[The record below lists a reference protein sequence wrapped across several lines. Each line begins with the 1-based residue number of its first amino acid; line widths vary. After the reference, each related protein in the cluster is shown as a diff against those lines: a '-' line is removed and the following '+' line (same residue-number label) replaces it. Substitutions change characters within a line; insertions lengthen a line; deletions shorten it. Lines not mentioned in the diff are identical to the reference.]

1 MNVTQATNGS
11 LAKQIEILTGHRQ
24 TGEKAEFVCQT
35 KGYQATGVVLSDGQ
49 GRLCTVH
56 LGKVLWFDNEEGL
69 RAALGNTG
77 QNVEYDAQEAGD
89 LDKETIK
96 QITLDAAKAA
106 GLKVVDGEHAHIPS
120 GGIWIVGENGQDVA
134 WNPKGCEIDAFRL
147 AVKMGFKVEIDS
159 PKESSRP
166 STTVRS
172 SSRQVLAVVGHGSDS
187 LAATRKAIWLAAA
200 ATQRKMY
207 NI

>member
-1 MNVTQATNGS
+1 MTQATNGS

-35 KGYQATGVVLSDGQ
+35 KGYQATGVVLSDGH

-77 QNVEYDAQEAGD
+77 QNVESDAQEAGD
-89 LDKETIK
+89 LDKETIR
-96 QITLDAAKAA
+96 QLTLDAAKAA

-120 GGIWIVGENGQDVA
+120 GGVWIVGENGQDVA
-134 WNPKGCEIDAFRL
+134 WNPRGSDLDAMRL
-147 AVKMGFKVEIDS
+147 AHKMGFAIEIDS
-159 PKESSRP
+159 PNESKYP
-166 STTVRS
+166 STTVRKTKGPLLS
-172 SSRQVLAVVGHGSDS
+172 VVPHGNDS
-187 LAATRKAIWLAAA
+187 LAATREAIWFAAA
-200 ATQRKMY
+200 ITNRGP
-207 NI
+207 

>member
-1 MNVTQATNGS
+1 MNEPVSTS
-11 LAKQIEILTGHRQ
+11 LAKQIEQVTGHRQ
-24 TGEKAEFVCQT
+24 TGEKAQFVCQT
-35 KGYQATGVVLSDGQ
+35 KGYQPTGVILSDGQ
-49 GRLCTVH
+49 GRLCTIQ
-56 LGKVLWFDNEEGL
+56 LGKVLWFDNDESM
-69 RAALGNTG
+69 RVALGNTG
-77 QNVEYDAQEAGD
+77 PNVESDSQEAGD
-89 LDKETIK
+89 LDSEKVR

-106 GLKVVDGEHAHIPS
+106 GLEVVQGEHAHIPS

-134 WNPKGCEIDAFRL
+134 WNPKGCEVDAFCL

-159 PKESSRP
+159 SGESLRP
-166 STTVRS
+166 STTVRGR
-172 SSRQVLAVVGHGSDS
+172 SRTILAVVSHGSDR

>member
-1 MNVTQATNGS
+1 MNEPISTS
-11 LAKQIEILTGHRQ
+11 LAKQIEQITGHRQ
-24 TGEKAEFVCQT
+24 TGEKAQFVCQT
-35 KGYQATGVVLSDGQ
+35 KSYQPTGVILSDGQ
-49 GRLCTVH
+49 GRLCTVQ
-56 LGKVLWFDNEEGL
+56 LGKVLWFDNEEAMKASLSVIGGAEQPSVTEESDSEKT
-69 RAALGNTG
+69 AA
-77 QNVEYDAQEAGD
+77 AQ
-89 LDKETIK
+89 IN
-96 QITLDAAKAA
+96 LDAAKAA
-106 GLKVVDGEHAHIPS
+106 GLKVVQGEHAHIPS
-120 GGIWIVGENGQDVA
+120 GGLWIVGEKGQDVA
-134 WNPKGCEIDAFRL
+134 WDPKGCEVDAFRL

-200 ATQRKMY
+200 TTQRKTY

>member
-1 MNVTQATNGS
+1 MTQDTNNS
-11 LAKQIEILTGHRQ
+11 LAKQIELLTGHRQ

-35 KGYQATGVVLSDGQ
+35 KDYQPTGVVLSDDQ
-49 GRLCTVH
+49 GRLCTVQ
-56 LGKVLWFDNEEGL
+56 LGKVLWFDNEEAMKASLSG
-69 RAALGNTG
+69 TG
-77 QNVEYDAQEAGD
+77 SAGQSSATEESNSEKTGVAQ
-89 LDKETIK
+89 IN
-96 QITLDAAKAA
+96 LDAAKAA
-106 GLKVVDGEHAHIPS
+106 GLKVAQGEHAHIPS

>member
-1 MNVTQATNGS
+1 MNEPISTS
-11 LAKQIEILTGHRQ
+11 LAKQIEQITGHRQ
-24 TGEKAEFVCQT
+24 TGEKADFVCQT
-35 KGYQATGVVLSDGQ
+35 QGYQPTGVVLSDGQ
-49 GRLCTVH
+49 GRLCTVQ
-56 LGKVLWFDNEEGL
+56 LGKVLWFDNEEAMKASLSGIGS
-69 RAALGNTG
+69 AEQPSVTEESDSEKTA
-77 QNVEYDAQEAGD
+77 VAQ
-89 LDKETIK
+89 IN
-96 QITLDAAKAA
+96 LDAAKAA
-106 GLKVVDGEHAHIPS
+106 GLKVVQGEHAHIPS
-120 GGIWIVGENGQDVA
+120 GGLWIVGENGQDVA
-134 WNPKGCEIDAFRL
+134 WDPKGCEVDAFRL

-200 ATQRKMY
+200 TTQRKMY